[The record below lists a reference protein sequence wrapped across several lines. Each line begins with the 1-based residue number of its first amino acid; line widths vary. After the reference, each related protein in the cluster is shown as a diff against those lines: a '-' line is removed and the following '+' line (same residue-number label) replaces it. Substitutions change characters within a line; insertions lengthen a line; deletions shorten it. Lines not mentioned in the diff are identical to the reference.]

1 MKNLKVRCM
10 NYLKISFS
18 ILILS
23 LISNVTLSNEIQL
36 KIRGNNFTD
45 KDVILS
51 LIKDKPNDLSEEYS
65 NYLLKTLNNSKLFE
79 NVSIKIDNNNYIIN
93 IAEYPNI
100 NKFFFKNNERIK
112 DEELKLLIDE
122 LELNNLNPTS
132 INTFINETNKIYES
146 FGFNS
151 AVITYTE
158 DYFEETNTADLYFD
172 FDEGK
177 ITKINRIFFEGN
189 NAIDNSI
196 IKSIIDSKTKTLINI
211 LANNNFKRFVLEND
225 SRLISKMYVNKGFI
239 DVKVNYKIEYLQSN
253 KVNIYFYITEGDQYL
268 FSSIQFNDQ
277 NNILN
282 KDSSLLIEEKIKK
295 SFIEKEH
302 YSLEKINT
310 LKNEIS
316 DIILDTGIEF
326 FEINSLEKKNN
337 QNVDILYNIL
347 SVNPKYAKQINV
359 YGNSRTFDNVIR
371 RELEIVEGDAVYK
384 SQIDRIQKKLNS
396 LNLFKSVEI
405 VEKEIDDNLVDIE
418 INVEEKQTGSINAGV
433 SVGTIDGFAVVA
445 GLSERNFYGTGRS
458 VKALLNTS
466 EDRNQYTLET
476 TDRLSYENDIDV
488 SYKVNYIQED
498 FSNASSYKLD
508 TFTSGV
514 GFAYK
519 VNDQLRH
526 NLQLDYVIKD
536 YSITNSSTVAS
547 TISKSAGEN
556 ISFLLSNN
564 LLYSTLNSGFIPK
577 NGRYLKFSN
586 FIETPSSSNNGY
598 VRNIVT
604 YKNYKLINKNIFS
617 LQSRVGNVIS
627 LSNNDILTND
637 KFSLGGRWLR
647 GFDTFGAGPRNSRS
661 SYVGGNNIFVTKLDY
676 SREIFNNS
684 DFPIYFNLF
693 NDYGLLWENKTKP
706 TNNDSSLRSS
716 VGFGI
721 KYYSPIGPIGFS
733 WAFPI
738 QDESYDIPRMF
749 LFSVG
754 NID

>member
-1 MKNLKVRCM
+1 M
-10 NYLKISFS
+10 
-18 ILILS
+18 
-23 LISNVTLSNEIQL
+23 
-36 KIRGNNFTD
+36 
-45 KDVILS
+45 
-51 LIKDKPNDLSEEYS
+51 
-65 NYLLKTLNNSKLFE
+65 
-79 NVSIKIDNNNYIIN
+79 
-93 IAEYPNI
+93 
-100 NKFFFKNNERIK
+100 
-112 DEELKLLIDE
+112 
-122 LELNNLNPTS
+122 
-132 INTFINETNKIYES
+132 
-146 FGFNS
+146 
-151 AVITYTE
+151 
-158 DYFEETNTADLYFD
+158 
-172 FDEGK
+172 
-177 ITKINRIFFEGN
+177 
-189 NAIDNSI
+189 
-196 IKSIIDSKTKTLINI
+196 
-211 LANNNFKRFVLEND
+211 
-225 SRLISKMYVNKGFI
+225 
-239 DVKVNYKIEYLQSN
+239 
-253 KVNIYFYITEGDQYL
+253 
-268 FSSIQFNDQ
+268 
-277 NNILN
+277 
-282 KDSSLLIEEKIKK
+282 LIEEKINK

-302 YSLEKINT
+302 YSIEKINT

-547 TISKSAGEN
+547 AISKSAGEN

-706 TNNDSSLRSS
+706 TNNDNSLRSS